1 MEHNVGIK
9 TKRIVQHYQWFH
21 VDGSRCH
28 TPHDQCGEEH
38 LDPVMVWEDESE
50 NLVVTTGRNALLDNT
65 FNSPASA
72 TTWYCGLVNNAGFT
86 AYAAADTLASH
97 SGWAEAAQYT
107 GNRPAWT
114 KNGAASAGAMSN
126 SSSKASFAVND
137 TVTIRGAFLA
147 SVATGTSG
155 TLYGVGDFSSARSVE
170 SGDTLTLQADLS
182 VAAA

>member
-9 TKRIVQHYQWFH
+9 TKRIAQHYQWFH
-21 VDGSRCH
+21 VDGSRCR
-28 TPHDQCGEEH
+28 TPHDTCGEAH

-65 FNSPASA
+65 FSAPAA
-72 TTWYCGLVNNAGFT
+72 AATWYCGLVNDAGFT

-97 SGWAEAAQYT
+97 AGWAESNDYT

-126 SSSKASFAVND
+126 SSSKASFAID
-137 TVTIRGAFLA
+137 ATVTIRGAFLA
-147 SVATGTSG
+147 NAASGTTG
-155 TLYGVGDFSSARSVE
+155 TLYGAGDFSSARAVE
-170 SGDTLTLQADLS
+170 SGDTVSLQCDLS
-182 VAAA
+182 VTAS